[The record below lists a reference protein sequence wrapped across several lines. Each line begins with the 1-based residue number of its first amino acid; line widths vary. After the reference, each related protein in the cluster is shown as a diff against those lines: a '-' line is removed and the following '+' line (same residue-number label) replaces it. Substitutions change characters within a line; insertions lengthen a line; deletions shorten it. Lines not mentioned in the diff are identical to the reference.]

1 MDRRDKNNGN
11 NGNGDESRGT
21 KRDRVSPPQHQQ
33 QAAPAALTG
42 SAPQLQP
49 IALTGPNNQSSAASA
64 ASGHSHSHGH
74 HHKSGHHHHHHGKHA
89 PTLLGMGKMDD
100 SASRRTSKRKR
111 AKVCIIPDRVLRMRI
126 HCGHTCARSLQTF

>member
-11 NGNGDESRGT
+11 NGNGDEARGT
-21 KRDRVSPPQHQQ
+21 KRDRVSPPQQ
-33 QAAPAALTG
+33 QAAYAALTG

-49 IALTGPNNQSSAASA
+49 IALTGPNNQSSASA
-64 ASGHSHSHGH
+64 GSGQSHSHGH

-100 SASRRTSKRKR
+100 NASRRTSKRKR
-111 AKVCIIPDRVLRMRI
+111 AKVVIY
-126 HCGHTCARSLQTF
+126 F